1 MKANQYLRNRDEA
14 VSPVI
19 AVILMVAITVV
30 LAATVY
36 VWVSGFGSN
45 SSQPAKSIAFT
56 SGGTLV
62 TGADIDDDADAA
74 DTYKV
79 YIVSAAS
86 PGLKYG
92 DMAFTLNGAS
102 LTESPGNCDTTL
114 TDMATAT
121 TETGGYWQTCG
132 AAFSASAAPKTTT
145 DLVSAGDHLYILV
158 NGASAS
164 GQTFRVLDSAA
175 NSIITTLVV
184 S

>member
-1 MKANQYLRNRDEA
+1 MKANQFLHKNDDA

-56 SGGTLV
+56 SGGTLT
-62 TGADIDDDADAA
+62 TGAQLDATDAA
-74 DTYKV
+74 DSYKP

-86 PGLKYG
+86 PGLKYS
-92 DMAFTLNGAS
+92 DLSFTLNGATMTRS
-102 LTESPGNCDTTL
+102 GDCD
-114 TDMATAT
+114 A
-121 TETGGYWQTCG
+121 
-132 AAFSASAAPKTTT
+132 TTT
-145 DLVSAGDHLYILV
+145 DQLAASTAGAFWVACSAAWANPADTAAKAADALVTAGDHVYIMLE
-158 NGASAS
+158 GSSAS
-164 GQTFRVLDSAA
+164 GQTFRVLDSGA
-175 NSIITTLVV
+175 NSIVTTLTV

>member
-1 MKANQYLRNRDEA
+1 MKANRKFLHGDEEA

-45 SSQPAKSIAFT
+45 SSQPAKSVAFT
-56 SGGTLV
+56 SGGTLQ
-62 TGADIDDDADAA
+62 TAQTLDATDAG
-74 DTYKV
+74 DSYKV

-86 PGLKYG
+86 PGLKYS
-92 DMAFTLNGAS
+92 DLAFTLNGA
-102 LTESPGNCDTTL
+102 TMTRQGNCDTTL
-114 TDMATAT
+114 TDLATD
-121 TETGGYWQTCG
+121 GGGAYWIGCSS
-132 AAFSASAAPKTTT
+132 AFSASSAVRAS
-145 DLVSAGDHLYILV
+145 DALVTAGDHIYVSLE
-158 NGASAS
+158 GASMS
-164 GQTFRVLDSAA
+164 GNTFRVLDSNA